1 MTALL
6 ASELRRMSS
15 RRIFRV
21 IAGLGVLGIVVAA
34 LVVAAKS
41 RHEVGIAVDRR
52 FHLTGLTGALKG
64 TSPVFVI
71 VCWLLGAS
79 FIGADWHSGT
89 VPTLL
94 TWDPRRVR
102 VILAKLVA
110 CVAAVFALVIALQAI
125 LGGALALAAALR
137 GTTEGTGAAWV
148 RQTVGVGIR
157 VGALSSIGA
166 AIGFAIA
173 SVARNSAAALGVG
186 FGYIVIVENLIR
198 GLRPHWERWL
208 VGDNAA
214 VFITGRNAGLS
225 FERSVFEAGLLLA
238 AYASAL
244 VVVAVTAFRARD
256 VT

>member
-6 ASELRRMSS
+6 ASELRRVSS

-21 IAGLGVLGIVVAA
+21 VAALAILGIVVAG
-34 LVVAAKS
+34 LVVAARS
-41 RHEVGIAVDRR
+41 RQVVGMADDRR
-52 FHLTGLTGALKG
+52 FDLTELTAALKG

-71 VCWLLGAS
+71 VCWVLGAS

-94 TWDPRRVR
+94 TWEPRRIR
-102 VILAKLVA
+102 VILAKLAA
-110 CVAAVFALVIALQAI
+110 CVALLFALVIALQVL

-137 GTTEGTGAAWV
+137 GTTEGTDAAWV
-148 RQTVGVGIR
+148 RETVGVAVR
-157 VGALSSIGA
+157 VAALSSIGA

-214 VFITGRNAGLS
+214 VFISGRNTGLS
-225 FERSVFEAGLLLA
+225 FERSVLQAGLLLA
-238 AYASAL
+238 AYAGAL
-244 VVVAVTAFRARD
+244 VAVAVTTFRARD